1 MNFNE
6 RQKKVIYAE
15 EPKILCLATAAC
27 GKALPNLEIIP
38 TPNGPK
44 AVGEIE
50 VGDYLFDRYGNPTKV
65 LGVYPQGK
73 KEVYELTFGD
83 GRKARSS
90 IDHIWY
96 VHKKTWKNK
105 EEYREYTTKQIIEER
120 VLNSDRSA
128 NFYIPIAEAVKYP
141 ERKYDIH
148 PYVIGAML
156 GDGCCA
162 GNNYLTISSKD
173 NIVPNRILSLLN
185 GSELYDNKA
194 NYNWTFKD
202 ENGHLIKT
210 DILPPSVRER
220 AEYKYIPCE
229 YKYGSIEQ
237 RLELIRGLMDT
248 DGSIQIDQRDNHKAG
263 GTITFTSIS
272 LMLILDVQEVLQS
285 LGYSSTISEDKRD
298 KYTTGVAYRLI
309 INIPNSEKHKIFWLP
324 EKKEKALSI
333 KDIPQNKNF
342 NRTSIRSIEDLG
354 IEEEMTC
361 FYVDNE
367 EHLFLTSNYVV
378 THNTRVL
385 TERIRVL
392 IEDKGI
398 DAKDVVAISFT
409 NMAADEMKRR
419 IGQAAQGAFIG
430 TIHSYGNKIC
440 TINGVDTQRF
450 LDNYDFDA
458 ILLRAVKIPSYKYP
472 KIKHLL
478 IDECQ
483 DLSPLEYQ
491 FLMKIPTENIFF
503 VGDNRQAI
511 YGFRGC
517 TDEFLNNMWRDVEFK
532 KYYLTEN
539 YRNAPNIVRFAE
551 SFLDSYTK
559 LSPSSMPV
567 KTKVGILEGK
577 DERIP
582 FMDAVE
588 ELELSQNWGSWFVL
602 TRTNNELAAAQ
613 EILDRRKIP
622 NITFKKGDLDLDE
635 LATLMTSNRVKVLT
649 IHSAKGLENKNVIV
663 TGARLYNEEERK
675 ISYVAATRAEN
686 ALYWCNT
693 IAKRTKAGQRNL
705 PRSTETG
712 RIFDKST
719 TETFGDC

>member
-27 GKALPNLEIIP
+27 GKALPNSETIP

-96 VHKKTWKNK
+96 VHKKTWRNS

-120 VLNSDRSA
+120 VLNLDRSA

-285 LGYSSTISEDKRD
+285 LGYSSTISKDKRD
-298 KYTTGVAYRLI
+298 KYTTEVAYRLI
-309 INIPNSEKHKIFWLP
+309 INIPNSEKYKIFWLP
-324 EKKEKALSI
+324 EKKEKVLSI
-333 KDIPQNKNF
+333 KDISQNKNF
-342 NRTSIRSIEDLG
+342 NRTSIRNIEDLG

-398 DAKDVVAISFT
+398 DAKDIVAISFT

-419 IGQAAQGAFIG
+419 IGGAASGAFIG

-440 TINGVDTQRF
+440 TINDIDTQKY
-450 LDNYDFDA
+450 LDDYDFDA
-458 ILLRAVKIPSYKYP
+458 ILLRAVKIPSSKFP

-517 TDEFLNNMWRDVEFK
+517 TDEYLISMWKDTDFK

-567 KTKVGILEGK
+567 KTRVGILEGK
-577 DERIP
+577 EERMP
-582 FMDAVE
+582 FIEALE
-588 ELELSQNWGSWFVL
+588 ELELSQNWGSWFIL

-613 EILDRRKIP
+613 DILNSRKIP
-622 NITFKKGDLDLDE
+622 NVTFKKGDLDLDE
-635 LATLMTSNRVKVLT
+635 LAALLTSNRVKVLT

-686 ALYWCNT
+686 ALYWCNA
-693 IAKRTKAGQRNL
+693 IAPRTKKGHRAL
-705 PRSTETG
+705 PKSAEAG

-719 TETFGDC
+719 TEMIEF

>member
-6 RQKKVIYAE
+6 RQKKVIYAK

-73 KEVYELTFGD
+73 KEVYEFTFGD

-128 NFYIPIAEAVKYP
+128 NFYIPIAKAVKYP

-173 NIVPNRILSLLN
+173 NIIPNRILSLLN

-309 INIPNSEKHKIFWLP
+309 INIPNSEKYKIFWLP

-333 KDIPQNKNF
+333 KDISQNKNF

-367 EHLFLTSNYVV
+367 EHLFLTSNYIV

-398 DAKDVVAISFT
+398 DAKDIVAISFT

-419 IGQAAQGAFIG
+419 IGGAASGAFIG

-440 TINGVDTQRF
+440 TINGIDTQKY
-450 LDNYDFDA
+450 LDDYDFDA
-458 ILLRAVKIPSYKYP
+458 ILLRAVKIPSSKYP

-517 TDEFLNNMWRDVEFK
+517 TDEYLISMWKDTDFK

-567 KTKVGILEGK
+567 KTRVGILEGK
-577 DERIP
+577 EERMP
-582 FMDAVE
+582 FIEALE
-588 ELELSQNWGSWFVL
+588 ELELSQNWGSWFIL

-613 EILDRRKIP
+613 DILNSRKIP
-622 NITFKKGDLDLDE
+622 NVTFKKGDLDLDE
-635 LATLMTSNRVKVLT
+635 LAALLTSNRVKVLT

-686 ALYWCNT
+686 ALYWCNA
-693 IAKRTKAGQRNL
+693 IAPRTKKGHRAL
-705 PRSTETG
+705 PKSAEAG

-719 TETFGDC
+719 TEMIEF